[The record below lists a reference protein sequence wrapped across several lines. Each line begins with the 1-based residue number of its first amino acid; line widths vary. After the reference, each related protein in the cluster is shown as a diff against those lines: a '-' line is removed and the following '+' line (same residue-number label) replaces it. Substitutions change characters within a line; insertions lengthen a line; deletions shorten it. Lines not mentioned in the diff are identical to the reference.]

1 MPTEVSW
8 EGSTCAL
15 SFQERLYSVVL
26 AQRYGKGKREGGGE
40 APTDP
45 RIDNKHAS

>member
-8 EGSTCAL
+8 EGSTCAEP
-15 SFQERLYSVVL
+15 ERLYSVVL